1 MDEGPHLSGPL
12 AAPTSAPAAS
22 KGAGQKDVRKN
33 TEDKR
38 WDGGPLGEEVEPGG
52 NKEWS
57 QHRTRSREA
66 SPMLLPIP
74 AAKDLTGVA
83 MRTF

>member
-1 MDEGPHLSGPL
+1 MKD
-12 AAPTSAPAAS
+12 PTSQVHLPPPSPALAAS

-38 WDGGPLGEEVEPGG
+38 WDGGPLGEEAEPSG

-66 SPMLLPIP
+66 SRMLPPIP
-74 AAKDLTGVA
+74 AAKDLTGAAV
-83 MRTF
+83 RTF